1 MFCLVCLAVSSRRLQ
16 RGRFAMLTEIER
28 SVGWCLA
35 GIGRSLA
42 VVGGKSE

>member
-1 MFCLVCLAVSSRRLQ
+1 MCLAVSSRRLQ
-16 RGRFAMLTEIER
+16 RGKFVMLAGIDR
-28 SVGWCLA
+28 LVGWCLA